1 MSFFSKMRI
10 SKKLPLMMV
19 SLALLNAA
27 VVLGVAAYFG
37 KEESVVTNK
46 SKLEAVALGVGQ
58 SLDLLL
64 NDIREDLTSRASG
77 PTIRRLITEYE
88 TAWQTLPAENK
99 TEFLQKAYI
108 DENPNELG
116 KKHLLDV
123 APGETYYNQIHAK
136 YHPWM
141 RQWLELRGYYDIF
154 LFDKSGNVVYS
165 VFKERDFATNA
176 VTGQWKDSGLMQM
189 FRDIKANPQRDKV
202 LFYDFEE
209 YAPSNNAPAAFMGA
223 AVFEQD
229 KFIGVLA
236 IQMPIDAINKL
247 THVDKKISET
257 LHVHLIGT
265 DGLVRNDPKLDDDES
280 PILKEKYETEGFK
293 TVNAGADH
301 AVEEAVHDGV
311 EIFAAYEAF
320 DVLGQERWVISAE
333 IEKAEV
339 YEGIYEMILY
349 SLIGTA
355 ISMMI
360 IAGVGLGFSSSLT
373 RPINAMVAVMN
384 KLANRDYSV
393 DVPSQDRH
401 DEIGDMAHAVQVFK
415 ENGMAV
421 ARMQEEQEQLK
432 HQSEIDKKAAMT
444 KLANDFDARTSGI
457 ISALAAAATEM
468 QATASQMMT
477 ASDGTSRASGL
488 VAAAASEADANVQTV
503 AAAAEELSASSS
515 EIARQISSVAQKS
528 NRASSEAATTS
539 KEVSELNTL
548 ADSIGEVVGAI
559 KDIAEQT
566 NLLALNATIEAAR
579 AGEAGKGFAVVADEV
594 KKLANETAAK
604 TEEIDGRVVRIQ
616 QAIRSSVDAVQRIIT
631 DIRDIDGATS
641 TVASAV
647 EEQNAATA
655 EIGRNVSEASTG
667 TQQVAHNIQDVQRN
681 ATETSSAAS
690 TVQSAAAELA
700 KISDDL
706 QVQVQRFLSEIRNG

>member
-1 MSFFSKMRI
+1 
-10 SKKLPLMMV
+10 MV
-19 SLALLNAA
+19 FLVLLNAG
-27 VVLGVAAYFG
+27 VVLGTAVYFG
-37 KEESVVTNK
+37 QKESIVTNT

-77 PTIRRLITEYE
+77 PTVRRLITEFG
-88 TAWQTLPAENK
+88 TALQTLPAEDK
-99 TEFLQKAYI
+99 TQFLQKAYI
-108 DENPNELG
+108 DDNPNELG

-123 APGETYYNQIHAK
+123 ASGDTYYNKLHAE

-154 LFDKSGNVVYS
+154 LFDKSGNVVYT

-189 FRDIKANPQRDKV
+189 FRDIKANPQSDKV

-209 YAPSNNAPAAFMGA
+209 YAPSNNAPAAFMGV
-223 AVFEQD
+223 AVFD
-229 KFIGVLA
+229 KDNFIGVLA
-236 IQMPIDAINKL
+236 IQMPIDAINKI
-247 THVDKKISET
+247 TQVDKKISKT
-257 LHVHLIGT
+257 MHVHLIGS
-265 DGLVRNDPKLDDDES
+265 DGLVRNDPKLDDDEN

-293 TVNAGADH
+293 TVNAGASH
-301 AVEEAVHDGV
+301 ATGMFFHDGTEV
-311 EIFAAYEAF
+311 LSAYESF
-320 DVLGQERWVISAE
+320 DVLGQVKWIISAE
-333 IEKAEV
+333 IEKDEV
-339 YEGIYEMILY
+339 YEGIYEMALY
-349 SLIGTA
+349 SLIGA
-355 ISMMI
+355 VISI
-360 IAGVGLGFSSSLT
+360 LIVAGVGLGFSSSLT
-373 RPINAMVAVMN
+373 RPINTMVAVMGT
-384 KLANRDYSV
+384 LANRDYSV
-393 DVPSQDRH
+393 DVPSQTRH
-401 DEIGDMAHAVQVFK
+401 DEIGDMAKAVQVFK
-415 ENGMAV
+415 ENGLAV

-432 HQSEIDKKAAMT
+432 HQAEIDKKAALA
-444 KLANDFDARTSGI
+444 KLADDFDSRTSGI
-457 ISALAAAATEM
+457 IAALAAAATEM
-468 QATASQMMT
+468 QATASQMT
-477 ASDGTSRASGL
+477 HASEGTSQASSL
-488 VAAAASEADANVQTV
+488 VAAAAAEADSNVQTV

-539 KEVSELNTL
+539 KEVAELNTL

-655 EIGRNVSEASTG
+655 EIGRNVAEASTG

-690 TVQSAAAELA
+690 TVQSAASELA